1 MKPRCKLIGEN
12 GNIFNLMA
20 IASKALKEAGLENES
35 KEMIREVTAS
45 KDYFEA
51 IAVISQYVE
60 IE

>member
-1 MKPRCKLIGEN
+1 MKPKCKLIGEN

-20 IASKALKEAGLENES
+20 IASKALKEADLENKS
-35 KEMIREVTAS
+35 KEMISQVMDS